1 MGLSKSL
8 RLPKWDITLLIILV
22 IGVFLLFIRLDHR
35 PFWQDEAETACLAR
49 NVIQYGVPKAFDGVN
64 LISQEEGREFDA
76 DYLWRWSPWLQ
87 MYVTAAAFQI
97 GGVTTTAGRAPFALF
112 AVACL
117 LLTYLLVRRNFG
129 DLGWARMAAAL
140 LTFSVPFLLFS
151 RQCRYYSL
159 GALLV
164 LMIIYAFQRQVQSK
178 TGSTLLMVI
187 SFGLLFYTNYL
198 LFLSFTLPFFVAA
211 ELIYPGQFPLKRL
224 FKLGFCLGMIILPG
238 IFLFR
243 IRQETSMFEGIR
255 VMGHLAEYFADLCQF
270 LIPLPVALYLIWRGR
285 QIYRGS
291 QFLPEG
297 EKFILFLFLII
308 LGNII
313 ILSFA
318 PQSGH
323 RYLVHLYPLCAI
335 ILGWTVCRVWHYH
348 KFSGGVLAL
357 LLLFTNWFYLVPM
370 DWLRIANRPNNNVQM
385 LTHPNIPLHLF
396 LKELCFDY
404 PDLNRSL
411 SQYFQTRARN
421 GDTILTNYSDLP
433 LQFYT
438 SCRVI
443 GSLQGRLPA
452 NVSPDW
458 VVKHYPTQWNR
469 DYEPHQAETFIRR
482 NIIPSKDYKVV
493 AVIYEDE
500 IYGNIPDPYHHHFSP
515 LSEPLGPAT
524 IYRRIDDK

>member
-1 MGLSKSL
+1 MSKHV
-8 RLPKWDITLLIILV
+8 RLPKWDLTFLIILV
-22 IGVFLLFIRLDHR
+22 MGVFLLFFRLDHR

-49 NVIQYGVPKAFDGVN
+49 NVLHYGVPKAFDGVN
-64 LISQEEGREFDA
+64 LISQEGGREFDA

-117 LLTYLLVRRNFG
+117 ILTYLLVRRNFG
-129 DLGWARMAAAL
+129 DPGWARMAAAL
-140 LTFSVPFLLFS
+140 LAFSVPFLLFS

-164 LMIIYAFQRQVQSK
+164 LMIIYAVQREVQSK
-178 TGSTLLMVI
+178 AGSTSLMTI
-187 SFGLLFYTNYL
+187 SFGLLFYANYL
-198 LFLSFTLPFFVAA
+198 LFLSFTLPFLVAV
-211 ELIYPGQFPLKRL
+211 ELIYPSKFPLKRL
-224 FKLGFCLGMIILPG
+224 FKLGLGLGIIIIPG
-238 IFLFR
+238 ILLFR
-243 IRQETSMFEGIR
+243 MRQQTSMVDIIKVPGNLE
-255 VMGHLAEYFADLCQF
+255 EYFADFFQF
-270 LIPLPVALYLIWRGR
+270 LIPLPVALYLGWRGR
-285 QIYRGS
+285 RIFRDS
-291 QFLPEG
+291 QSLAAG

-308 LGNII
+308 VGSII
-313 ILSFA
+313 ILSLA

-323 RYLVHLYPLCAI
+323 RYIVHLYPLCAI
-335 ILGWTVCRVWHYH
+335 ILGWIVCQAWRYH
-348 KFSGGVLAL
+348 KFSGGLLAL
-357 LLLFTNWFYLVPM
+357 LLLFTNWLYLVPM
-370 DWLRIANRPNNNVQM
+370 DWLRIANRPNNSVQM
-385 LTHPNIPLHLF
+385 LTYPNIPLNLF
-396 LKELCFDY
+396 LRELCLDY

-411 SQYFQTRARN
+411 SQFFRTHARK

-452 NVSPDW
+452 NASPEW

-469 DYEPHQAETFIRR
+469 DHDVHQAETFIRR
-482 NIIPSKDYKVV
+482 NVIASKDYKVV

-500 IYGNIPDPYHHHFSP
+500 IYGNIPDPYHHRFLP
-515 LSEPLGPAT
+515 LREPLGPAT
-524 IYRRIDDK
+524 IYRKISDN